1 MLHEVSGDILKSKA
15 AVIAHGVAPND
26 PFHSGLALQLR
37 EQFPAMYKDFRH
49 YCQSTHVKPGELWAW
64 AGAGPSGPARMVALL
79 TQEGG
84 YEHGAKPGRATLAN
98 VNHALKALRTWI
110 DAEKPASLAMPRL
123 ATGVG
128 GLDWKDVS
136 PLITQHLA
144 HAAIPV
150 YLYSTYHKG
159 VGADER
165 ALRTSSGKPGSAV
178 HVD

>member
-1 MLHEVSGDILKSKA
+1 MLHEVSGDILKTKA

-49 YCQSTHVKPGELWAW
+49 YCQTSHPKVGEIWSW
-64 AGAGPSGPARMVALL
+64 AGAGPSGPVQLVALM

-84 YEHGAKPGRATLAN
+84 YEHGAKPGHASLNN
-98 VNHALKALRTWI
+98 VGHVLKALHKWI
-110 DAEKPASLAMPRL
+110 EAEKPASIALPKL

-128 GLDWKDVS
+128 GLDWKDVHA
-136 PLITQHLA
+136 LIQQHLA
-144 HAAIPV
+144 DVNIPV

-159 VGADER
+159 VQAQEGTA
-165 ALRTSSGKPGSAV
+165 K
-178 HVD
+178 H